1 MTARTI
7 MVQGTAS
14 SVGKSLIVAALCRIF
29 RDLGYRVAP
38 FKSQNMALNSAATG
52 EGLEI
57 GRAQAVQA
65 RAARVPPSVDMNPIL
80 LKPETD
86 MRAQVVLR
94 GRPIGSMRFGE
105 YQQRRPELVRAIEDS
120 LGRLRS
126 AYDIV
131 VIEGAGSPAEINLKD
146 RDLVNGFVANLADAP
161 VLLVGDIDRG
171 GVFASLFGTIALLD
185 EAERARI
192 KGLLINKFRGEYEI
206 LAPALPMI
214 EARLGVP
221 VLGVVPFI
229 RELRLP
235 EEDGMALQD
244 RRTAPRPSDEIEVA
258 VVALPHI
265 SNFDD
270 FLPLQRHPS
279 TTVRWV
285 ESPRDVLRADLAVLP
300 GTKSTV
306 HDLQWL
312 REKRLDRAIVAR
324 AEMQMPVL
332 GICGGCQMLGARIDD
347 PAGVESGVRSV
358 TGLGLL
364 STRTVYGRDKVTR
377 QVVAKAARDSFLC
390 PRGSEVEGYFIHMG
404 RAESPA
410 DRAAFEL
417 TTNGTSTARDG
428 AISDDGLVLG
438 TMIHGLFESPRVVES
453 MIQSLA
459 ERTSAVVEVPGAL
472 PSDGDDEY
480 DRLARYV
487 RKAIDLR
494 ELTRLL
500 ERPSETR

>member
-29 RDLGYRVAP
+29 RDQGLRVAP
-38 FKSQNMALNSAATG
+38 FKSQNMALNSAVTA

-65 RAARVPPSVDMNPIL
+65 RAAGVPPSVDMNPIL

-105 YQQRRPELVRAIEDS
+105 YQKRRPELVHAIEES
-120 LGRLRS
+120 LERLRS
-126 AYDIV
+126 AHDIV

-146 RDLVNGFVANLADAP
+146 RDLVNGFVADLADAP

-171 GVFASLFGTIALLD
+171 GVFASLFGTIALLED
-185 EAERARI
+185 AERARI
-192 KGLLINKFRGEYEI
+192 KGLLINKFRGEYAI

-229 RELRLP
+229 RELCLP
-235 EEDGMALQD
+235 EEDGMALED
-244 RRTAPRPSDEIEVA
+244 RRAGPRPSDEIEVA
-258 VVALPHI
+258 VLALPHI

-306 HDLQWL
+306 HDLRWL

-332 GICGGCQMLGARIDD
+332 GICGGCQMLGTRIED
-347 PAGVESGVRSV
+347 PANVESDVRSV
-358 TGLGLL
+358 AGLGLL
-364 STRTVYGRDKVTR
+364 PMRTVYGRDKVTQ
-377 QVVAKAARDSFLC
+377 QVSAKAGTDSFLC
-390 PRGSEVEGYFIHMG
+390 AQGSEVQGYFIHMG
-404 RAESPA
+404 RAQSPV

-417 TTNGTSTARDG
+417 QTSGASSAKDG
-428 AISDDGLVLG
+428 AVSHDGVVLG
-438 TMIHGLFESPRVVES
+438 TMIHGLFESPRILES
-453 MIQSLA
+453 MIRSLA
-459 ERTSAVVEVPGAL
+459 GRSSALSNTPEVL
-472 PSDGDDEY
+472 PSESDGEY
-480 DRLARYV
+480 DRLAKQV
-487 RKAIDLR
+487 REAIDLR
-494 ELTRLL
+494 ALSRLL
-500 ERPSETR
+500 ERPLPTR